1 MVLHF
6 IGGRLNAQVLAAAVD
21 LLEIKNRMGLPDAR
35 MDKKECQLYDQ
46 PEFPGGIPTL
56 PEGLPQLLR
65 RQERDLPAEG
75 ARSRSSNPGH

>member
-1 MVLHF
+1 
-6 IGGRLNAQVLAAAVD
+6 
-21 LLEIKNRMGLPDAR
+21 